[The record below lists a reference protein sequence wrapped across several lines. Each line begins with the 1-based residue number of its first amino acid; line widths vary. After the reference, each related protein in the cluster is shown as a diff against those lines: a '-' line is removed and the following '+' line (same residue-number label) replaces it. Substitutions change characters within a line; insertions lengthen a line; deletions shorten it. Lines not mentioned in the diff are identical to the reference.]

1 MKWIAKQKRA
11 ASGAAHKTVN
21 PPYVA
26 IIRRIVFCMIFKLA
40 GGKPFAASKSTGDS
54 RFSGARGCSR
64 LDGTK

>member
-26 IIRRIVFCMIFKLA
+26 IIRRIVFCMIFKLT
-40 GGKPFAASKSTGDS
+40 GGKRVVKTVC
-54 RFSGARGCSR
+54 RQQVHRG
-64 LDGTK
+64 